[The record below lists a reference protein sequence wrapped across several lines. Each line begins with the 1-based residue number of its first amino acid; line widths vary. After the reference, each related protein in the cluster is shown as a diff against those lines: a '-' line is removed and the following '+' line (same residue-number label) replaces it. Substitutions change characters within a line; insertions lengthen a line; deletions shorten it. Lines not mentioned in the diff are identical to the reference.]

1 MIPPHSESVRSKLGI
16 VRLSRPLSLETGAIL
31 ASNATGRAPGDAAP
45 IDARNL
51 NMGKDN
57 LDDP

>member
-1 MIPPHSESVRSKLGI
+1 MIPPHAESVCSKLSI
-16 VRLSRPLSLETGAIL
+16 VRLTRPLSLETGAIL
-31 ASNATGRAPGDAAP
+31 ASTPTGRAPGDAPP

-51 NMGKDN
+51 NVGKDN